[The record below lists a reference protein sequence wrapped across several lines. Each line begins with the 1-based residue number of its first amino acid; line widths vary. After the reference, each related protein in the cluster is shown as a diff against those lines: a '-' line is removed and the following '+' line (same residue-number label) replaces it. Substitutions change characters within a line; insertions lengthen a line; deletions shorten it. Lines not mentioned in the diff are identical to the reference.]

1 MRSSLLLT
9 LAFFFCLPIF
19 AQDDLLDLLESEE
32 EESIDYTIA
41 TFKTTRLVTGHS
53 IEMPAHGVFNML
65 ISHRFGRLN
74 TGFYDLWGLDQANI
88 RIGGEYGVTPW
99 LTVGAGRSNVL
110 KTYDGYIKTKF
121 LRQSTGA
128 RNVPISIGGLAS
140 TAIQA
145 TRPDTTRETFFSSRM
160 DYSFQILIA
169 RKFSERLSLQLM
181 PTMVHRNLVP
191 TREEENDAFS
201 IGFGGRFKMNQSV
214 SINAE
219 YYYLLPGFVADNYT
233 NSLSIGFD
241 IETGGHVFQ
250 LMFSN
255 SRFMSTNLFA
265 RRTTG
270 DWAAGDI
277 HFGFAVSRVFT
288 FHEPE

>member
-1 MRSSLLLT
+1 MRQTLLLLLSLLFS
-9 LAFFFCLPIF
+9 ASII

-32 EESIDYTIA
+32 EESINYTIA
-41 TFKTTRLVTGHS
+41 TFKTTRLVTGQS

-74 TGFYDLWGLDQANI
+74 TGFYDLYGLDQANI

-110 KTYDGYIKTKF
+110 KTYDGYAKVKL
-121 LRQSTGA
+121 LRQSTGK
-128 RNVPISIGGLAS
+128 RKMPISVAGFAS
-140 TAIQA
+140 IAAQG
-145 TRPDTTRETFFSSRM
+145 TRPDTTRETFFASRL
-160 DYSFQILIA
+160 DYSYQILIA
-169 RKFSERLSLQLM
+169 RKFNDRLSLQLM
-181 PTMVHRNLVP
+181 PTLVHRNLVP
-191 TREEENDAFS
+191 TPEEENDAFS
-201 IGFGGRFKMNQSV
+201 IGVGGRFKMTKGV

-219 YYYLLPGFVADNYT
+219 YYYLLPGFVADNST

-270 DWAAGDI
+270 EWSAGDI

-288 FHEPE
+288 FHEPQ

>member
-1 MRSSLLLT
+1 MPRTFLLL
-9 LAFFFCLPIF
+9 LALLFSSSII

-32 EESIDYTIA
+32 GETTNYTIA

-74 TGFYDLWGLDQANI
+74 TGFYDLYGLDQANI

-99 LTVGAGRSNVL
+99 LTVGGGRSNVL
-110 KTYDGYIKTKF
+110 KTYDSYAKVKL
-121 LRQSTGA
+121 LRQSTGKRSFPFSVA
-128 RNVPISIGGLAS
+128 GLAS
-140 TAIQA
+140 IAAQG
-145 TRPDTTRETFFSSRM
+145 TRPDTTRETFFSSRL
-160 DYSFQILIA
+160 DYSFQVLIA

-181 PTMVHRNLVP
+181 PTLVHRNLVP
-191 TREEENDAFS
+191 TREEENDAYS
-201 IGFGGRFKMNQSV
+201 IGVGGRFKMTKGV

-265 RRTTG
+265 RRTEG
-270 DWAAGDI
+270 NWAAGDI

-288 FHEPE
+288 FHEPQ